1 MRRTSLRSGTKLEQL
16 AEAGVVQAH
25 LRAAAQ
31 HDVEEAVAYY
41 RDEAGTD
48 VALDFVD
55 SFEAAI
61 GSLCDHPLTGSLRFA
76 FELEIPDLRSW
87 SVQRFPY
94 LVFYVPDDET
104 IDVWRVLHNRRD
116 IPAFL
121 TADPRT

>member
-1 MRRTSLRSGTKLEQL
+1 M
-16 AEAGVVQAH
+16 VHAH

-31 HDVEEAVAYY
+31 RDVEEAVAHD
-41 RDEAGTD
+41 RDEAGPN

-61 GSLCDHPLTGSLRFA
+61 RGLCDHPLMGSLRFA

-87 SVQRFPY
+87 PLERFPY
-94 LVFYVPDDET
+94 LVFYVPDDEA
-104 IDVWRVLHNRRD
+104 IDIWRILHAGRD

-121 TADPRT
+121 TADPPS